1 MSLRSQKVN
10 VVARV
15 GSETGSLGKVA
26 SSTQTSATS
35 AKDRMDDDDKESID
49 WTAKLVEEL
58 SGLYGYA
65 ILSSGITV
73 SFIVGI
79 SEIPFTIWN
88 GVTGKP
94 EVNKLAT

>member
-1 MSLRSQKVN
+1 MSLRSQKVK
-10 VVARV
+10 VQERV
-15 GSETGSLGKVA
+15 GSEKGKLGKVA
-26 SSTQTSATS
+26 PSTLKLATS
-35 AKDRMDDDDKESID
+35 VKDSMDDDDEESID

-65 ILSSGITV
+65 ILGSGITV

-88 GVTGKP
+88 GATGKP
-94 EVNKLAT
+94 EANKLAM